1 VRIKRYVAATMR
13 EVLAQ
18 VREEQGPDAVILSN
32 RRAEGGGVELITAVD
47 YDDALMDQAVRAVH
61 GGADEGPMAEPAAV
75 ADGRGY
81 DGVVAE
87 LHSPPGP
94 AEFAGTSPAPEP
106 PRVVWSQDP
115 GLVAMRREVESL
127 RELLE
132 QQLAALAWNERVRR
146 EPVHA
151 RVLLELTKIGVAPDA
166 ARLMVDRMA
175 TVAADADPG
184 RVALALLM
192 KHLAVVD
199 EAELARQ
206 RITTIVGST
215 GVGKTTTLIKLATR
229 HAQKNGAKSVGFV
242 SIAEE
247 RIGARDELAAFC
259 RLIDAPLVRVETP
272 RGLSAAFDQLK
283 DRSLV
288 LVDTPGVGPR
298 DPRLEERLAILKS
311 LSGRS
316 QMLLALAANADQ
328 GALEELTTVLRP
340 LRCSR
345 VLLTKTD
352 EAATLGGPLSVM
364 IRHGLQLAYL
374 STGQGLIED
383 LHTAASRRIW
393 IIKQAYALASRDA
406 PLIPVDDNYM
416 AEHFGRQ
423 AKHA

>member
-1 VRIKRYVAATMR
+1 MRIKRYVAATMR

-32 RRAEGGGVELITAVD
+32 RRSEGGGVELITAID

-61 GGADEGPMAEPAAV
+61 GGPDGSAAEGSRAVDDYPSDGYAAAGRPAFGPAAYAEPV
-75 ADGRGY
+75 A
-81 DGVVAE
+81 
-87 LHSPPGP
+87 
-94 AEFAGTSPAPEP
+94 APEP
-106 PRVVWSQDP
+106 PRMVWSQDP

-132 QQLAALAWNERVRR
+132 QQLAALSWNDRLRR

-166 ARLMVDRMA
+166 ARLMVDRMT
-175 TVAADADPG
+175 TVAADAEPG
-184 RVALALLM
+184 RIALALLM
-192 KHLAVVD
+192 KYIAVVD

-206 RITTIVGST
+206 RVTTIVGGT
-215 GVGKTTTLIKLATR
+215 GVGKTTTLVKLATR
-229 HAQKNGAKSVGFV
+229 HAQKHGAKSVGFI

-247 RIGARDELAAFC
+247 RIGARDELVAFC
-259 RLIDAPLVRVETP
+259 RLIDAPLVRAESV
-272 RGLSAAFDQLK
+272 RGVSAALDQLK
-283 DRSLV
+283 ERSLV
-288 LVDTPGVGPR
+288 LVDTPGIGPR
-298 DPRLEERLAILKS
+298 DPRFDERLALLKS

-328 GALEELTTVLRP
+328 GALEELTTALRP
-340 LRCSR
+340 LKCSR

-352 EAATLGGPLSVM
+352 EAATLGGPLSIL
-364 IRHGLQLAYL
+364 IRHGLPLAYL